1 MYEFF
6 YFLNFQLHTIRYLV
20 SHTDPFILYV
30 ENNLCAYKNATR
42 EKQLEKLVKSNM
54 FVYLQNIVLY

>member
-20 SHTDPFILYV
+20 SHTDPFIVYV
-30 ENNLCAYKNATR
+30 ENNLCAYKNATH
-42 EKQLEKLVKSNM
+42 EKQLE
-54 FVYLQNIVLY
+54 